1 MSTKPAS
8 DALIALVVTLGIQAF
23 TSFVATAT
31 AVLAPEIGPAIGV
44 NPRWIGVFVGMIYFG
59 AMFASLASGS
69 FVERYG
75 PIRVSQVCVL
85 LCACGLALV
94 AGPAWALPIAPLLIG
109 LGYGAITPASSQLLA
124 RTTPPQRMA
133 LTFSIKQTGVPLGAA
148 LSGLALPVLILA
160 HGWRET
166 LLAVA
171 LCGPLI
177 ALGAQPTR
185 AALDTGRRRDH
196 RASLAGLFAPLK
208 LAVRNPK
215 LVQLMVAGFTYAAM
229 QICLM
234 SFLVVYLT
242 ETLGRTLIAAGIA
255 LTIANVGGIVGRI
268 GWGFVADRWL
278 PPRRLLGT
286 LGLVAGSCALVTA
299 GFGPGWPTLAV
310 LAVCALFGATAI
322 GWNGVQLAE
331 IARNSPP
338 GQAGAITGA
347 SGFVTFFGVV
357 IGPPLFALL
366 VTLTGSY
373 AAGFAAIGSASLCCG
388 VWLLRQRS

>member
-1 MSTKPAS
+1 MPTNPAGN
-8 DALIALVVTLGIQAF
+8 ATIALVVTLGIQAF

-31 AVLAPEIGPAIGV
+31 AVLAPEIGPAIGF
-44 NPRWIGVFVGMIYFG
+44 NPRLIGVFVGMIYVG
-59 AMFASLASGS
+59 GMFASLASGS
-69 FVERYG
+69 FIERYG

-85 LCACGLALV
+85 LCAGGLALV

-124 RTTPPQRMA
+124 RTASPQRMA

-148 LSGLALPVLILA
+148 LSGLALPVLVLA
-160 HGWRET
+160 HGWRAT

-171 LCGPLI
+171 LFGPVI
-177 ALGAQPTR
+177 ALIAQPTR
-185 AALDTGRRRDH
+185 AALDAGRRRDH
-196 RASLAGLFAPLK
+196 RASLAGLLAPLR

-215 LVQLMVAGFTYAAM
+215 LVQLMVAGFAYAAM

-234 SFLVVYLT
+234 SYLVVYLT
-242 ETLGRTLIAAGIA
+242 ETLGRSLIAAGVA
-255 LTIANVGGIVGRI
+255 LTIANVGGSVGRI
-268 GWGFVADRWL
+268 GWGIVADRWL

-286 LGLVAGSCALVTA
+286 LGIVAGTCALVTA
-299 GFGPGWPTLAV
+299 GFGPGWPTLAILV
-310 LAVCALFGATAI
+310 VCALFGATAI

-338 GQAGAITGA
+338 GQAGVITGA

-366 VTLTGSY
+366 VALTGSY
-373 AAGFAAIGSASLCCG
+373 GVGFAAIGGASLFCG
-388 VWLLRQRS
+388 VWLLRQRL

>member
-1 MSTKPAS
+1 MRKRLAS
-8 DALIALVVTLGIQAF
+8 DATIALVVTLGIQAF
-23 TSFVATAT
+23 TSFVATT
-31 AVLAPEIGPAIGV
+31 TSVLAPEIGPAIDV
-44 NPRWIGVFVGMIYFG
+44 NPRLIGVFVGVIYMG
-59 AMFASLASGS
+59 GMFASLVSGS
-69 FVERYG
+69 FIERYG

-124 RTTPPQRMA
+124 RTTAPGRMA

-148 LSGLALPVLILA
+148 LSGLALPVLVLVF
-160 HGWRET
+160 GWRAI
-166 LLAVA
+166 LLSVA
-171 LCGPLI
+171 ACGPLI
-177 ALGAQPTR
+177 VLAAQPTR
-185 AALDTGRRRDH
+185 ATLDRDRRRDH
-196 RASLAGLFAPLK
+196 RATLAGLLAPLK
-208 LAVRNPK
+208 LAVRNRK
-215 LVQLMVAGFTYAAM
+215 LVQLMVAGFAYAAM

-234 SFLVVYLT
+234 SYLVVYLT
-242 ETLGRTLIAAGIA
+242 ETLGRSLVAAGVA

-268 GWGFVADRWL
+268 GWGIVADRWL
-278 PPRRLLGT
+278 APRRLLGT
-286 LGLVAGSCALVTA
+286 LGIVAGSCALVTA
-299 GFGPGWPTLAV
+299 AFTPGWPALAILV
-310 LAVCALFGATAI
+310 VCAIFGATAI

-366 VTLTGSY
+366 VAVTESY
-373 AAGFAAIGSASLCCG
+373 ASGFIAIGCASLACG
-388 VWLLRQRS
+388 VWLLRQRA

>member
-1 MSTKPAS
+1 MPKRLAS
-8 DALIALVVTLGIQAF
+8 DATIALVVTLGIQAF
-23 TSFVATAT
+23 TSFVATT
-31 AVLAPEIGPAIGV
+31 TSVLAPEIGPAIDV
-44 NPRWIGVFVGMIYFG
+44 NPRLIGVFVGMIYVG

-69 FVERYG
+69 FIERYG
-75 PIRVSQVCVL
+75 PIRVSQACVL

-124 RTTPPQRMA
+124 RTAAPERMA

-148 LSGLALPVLILA
+148 LSGLVLPVLVLA
-160 HGWRET
+160 MGWRAI

-171 LCGPLI
+171 VCGPLI
-177 ALGAQPTR
+177 VFAAQPTR
-185 AALDTGRRRDH
+185 GTLDRGRRRDH
-196 RASLAGLFAPLK
+196 RASLAGLLAPLK

-215 LVQLMVAGFTYAAM
+215 LVQLMVAGFAYAAM

-234 SFLVVYLT
+234 SYLVVYLT
-242 ETLGRTLIAAGIA
+242 ETLGRSLIAAGVA

-268 GWGFVADRWL
+268 GWGIVADRWL
-278 PPRRLLGT
+278 APRRLLGT
-286 LGLVAGSCALVTA
+286 LGIVAGSCALVTA
-299 GFGPGWPTLAV
+299 AFAPGWPALAI
-310 LAVCALFGATAI
+310 LAVCAIFGATAI

-366 VTLTGSY
+366 VAVTGSY
-373 AAGFAAIGSASLCCG
+373 ASGFIAIGCASLACG
-388 VWLLRQRS
+388 VWLLRQRA

>member
-1 MSTKPAS
+1 MPAKPAN
-8 DALIALVVTLGIQAF
+8 DAAIALVVTLGIQAF
-23 TSFVATAT
+23 TSLVATAT

-44 NPRWIGVFVGMIYFG
+44 NPRLIGVFVGMIYLG

-69 FVERYG
+69 FIERYG

-94 AGPAWALPIAPLLIG
+94 AGPVWALPIAPLLIG

-124 RTTPPQRMA
+124 RTASPQRMA

-148 LSGLALPVLILA
+148 LSGLALPVLVLG
-160 HGWRET
+160 HGWRAT

-171 LCGPLI
+171 VCGPVVALI
-177 ALGAQPTR
+177 AQPMR
-185 AALDTGRRRDH
+185 DALDTGRRRDH

-208 LAVRNPK
+208 LVVRNPK
-215 LVQLMVAGFTYAAM
+215 LVQLMVAGFAYAAM

-234 SFLVVYLT
+234 SYLVVYFT
-242 ETLGRTLIAAGIA
+242 ETLGRSLIAAGVA
-255 LTIANVGGIVGRI
+255 LTIANLGGIVGRI
-268 GWGFVADRWL
+268 GWGIVADRWL

-286 LGLVAGSCALVTA
+286 LGIVSGSCAMVTA
-299 GFGPGWPTLAV
+299 GFGPGWPAAV
-310 LAVCALFGATAI
+310 ILVVCAVFGATAI

-366 VTLTGSY
+366 VALTGSY
-373 AAGFAAIGSASLCCG
+373 AAGFVAIGSASLGCG